1 MWLTSRATVA
11 FICVIACSIG
21 VQTVQFKNWE
31 YRPLNC
37 DAVAAAVATADCDG
51 EGCRSTEA
59 SAWSADRQIR
69 RLGNSINANFYSR
82 FACSVF
88 APLALLFVW
97 RHDGTVCL
105 GEEGVWCFSACIS
118 KGEVRGRY
126 PCRRSDRSGRIVW
139 RSGPYVPR
147 GKGLPPW
154 YINSWYMVNNVPEF

>member
-1 MWLTSRATVA
+1 MARTRSITLVCSREKAETFIASLMWLTSCATVP

-21 VQTVQFKNWE
+21 VQTVQFNNWE

-69 RLGNSINANFYSR
+69 RLGNSSCRNANFYSR
-82 FACSVF
+82 YACSLF

-97 RHDGTVCL
+97 RHDGMVCL

-118 KGEVRGRY
+118 KGENEDSR
-126 PCRRSDRSGRIVW
+126 CCSACCQ
-139 RSGPYVPR
+139 
-147 GKGLPPW
+147 GKGQGEA
-154 YINSWYMVNNVPEF
+154 M